1 MHEGSVV
8 AKPSQVQDEE
18 LRGLITAAREA
29 YLDDRNLE
37 SVEQSVEAFRGLL
50 RRQPDF
56 LSAGPF
62 AGNNRR
68 VFPQLGVAMKKSD
81 AGQPEFVFERRQFSN
96 PEAITWYEYVSDC
109 LVAAKL

>member
-1 MHEGSVV
+1 M
-8 AKPSQVQDEE
+8 ARPSQVQDEE
-18 LRGLITAAREA
+18 LRGLISAAREA
-29 YLDDRNLE
+29 YLADRNLE
-37 SVEQSVEAFRGLL
+37 SVEKSVAAFRGLL
-50 RRQPDF
+50 QRQPDF

-68 VFPQLGVAMKKSD
+68 VFPQLGVTMKKGEGG
-81 AGQPEFVFERRQFSN
+81 APEFVFERRQFSN